1 MANKK
6 LEAPEG
12 LVQHGLYT
20 NEVIEDML
28 EELLTTRLN
37 AMNLMT
43 IDRDLAENEGMI
55 KKVLVYKYEGNVEE
69 LSRGE
74 GNADSGVV
82 SHAHTSHEVKVAQH
96 MFQYADED
104 LMIDSKVLEY
114 GLQGAAKVMANHMT
128 AKYFDA
134 LKTAELLSEE
144 AKTLSYDVVV
154 DALAKMETNP
164 AIAGA
169 EQEVN
174 AEGAF
179 LLINPKHR
187 ATLRKD
193 PEFKAAAQG
202 ELLFSG
208 QIGQICGL
216 PVVVSAAVPADQAYV
231 ATKEAV
237 TCFIKKESQVEQDRD
252 INRRMNTIV
261 MRKVN
266 VVALTDATKAVRI
279 NLK

>member
-1 MANKK
+1 MANNK

-12 LVQHGLYT
+12 LVQHRLYT

-43 IDRDLAENEGMI
+43 IDRDLAENEGMT
-55 KKVLVYKYEGNVEE
+55 KKVLVYKYEGDVEE

-74 GNADSGVV
+74 GNAESGVV
-82 SHAHTSHEVKVAQH
+82 SHTHTSHEVKVAQH

-134 LKTAELLSEE
+134 LKKAELLSEE

-169 EQEVN
+169 EQEVT

-202 ELLFSG
+202 EILFSG
-208 QIGQICGL
+208 QIGQVCGL

-279 NLK
+279 NLQ

>member
-1 MANKK
+1 MAK

-12 LVQHGLYT
+12 LVKHGRYT
-20 NEVIEDML
+20 NEVIEDRL
-28 EELLTTRLN
+28 EELLATRLD

-43 IDRDLAENEGMI
+43 IDRELAENEGMV
-55 KKVLVYKYEGNVEE
+55 KKVLVYKYTGNVEE

-82 SHAHTSHEVKVAQH
+82 SHTPTPYEVKVAQH

-128 AKYFDA
+128 TKYFDA
-134 LKTAELLSEE
+134 LKNAELLSEE

-164 AIAGA
+164 AKAGA
-169 EQEVN
+169 EQEVS

-187 ATLRKD
+187 AILRKD

-202 ELLFSG
+202 EILFSG
-208 QIGQICGL
+208 QIGQVCGL

-279 NLK
+279 NLQ